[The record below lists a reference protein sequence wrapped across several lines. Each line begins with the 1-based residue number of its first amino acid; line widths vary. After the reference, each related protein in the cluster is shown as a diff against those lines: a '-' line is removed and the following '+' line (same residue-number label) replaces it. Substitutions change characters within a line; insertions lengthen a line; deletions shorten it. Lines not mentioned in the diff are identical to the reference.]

1 MAACS
6 RDSVRMLR
14 FGFSGL
20 MATGLHA
27 IVAMTL
33 ITKVDVPPTLANV
46 VAFSCA
52 TSVSYLTNTLWSFSA
67 SIELRNAWR
76 FGAVSVI
83 GLALTAL
90 VSASVQMLGGG
101 PLASIAAVICTVPA
115 ATFAL
120 HRTWTY
126 V

>member
-1 MAACS
+1 MATGV
-6 RDSVRMLR
+6 RHSVRILR

-20 MATGLHA
+20 LATGLHA
-27 IVAMTL
+27 IVAMAL
-33 ITKVDVPPTLANV
+33 MTKAGAQPIVANV

-52 TSVSYLTNTLWSFSA
+52 TSVSYLMNTLWSFSA
-67 SIELRNAWR
+67 SIELRNVWR
-76 FGAVSVI
+76 FGAVSAI

-90 VSASVQMLGGG
+90 VSASAQMLGGG
-101 PLASIAAVICTVPA
+101 PLASIAAVVCTVPA

-120 HRTWTY
+120 HRAWTY